1 MSYFWRAFK
10 VNSFSAFYQG
20 WCVAL
25 ISLDAWVWN
34 TLATLSTGANQD
46 KLNLGNSMH
55 ARTHTCTHLPR
66 GIKNGI
72 IFGVNGMLL
81 SLTESYIFWTEIN
94 HTKRQLVVQE
104 NTHSLWLPCILPKL
118 LCHWL
123 CLHGIFQRQE
133 KRWKSDFKVKDLYRE
148 QCHLLAF
155 PECIV
160 NWSRDNIL
168 W

>member
-104 NTHSLWLPCILPKL
+104 NTHSCFCDSPASSPSSSVTDSVSMEYFRGNAGSQTSKSKIFTENSVTYWLSLNVL
-118 LCHWL
+118 
-123 CLHGIFQRQE
+123 
-133 KRWKSDFKVKDLYRE
+133 
-148 QCHLLAF
+148 
-155 PECIV
+155 
-160 NWSRDNIL
+160 
-168 W
+168 